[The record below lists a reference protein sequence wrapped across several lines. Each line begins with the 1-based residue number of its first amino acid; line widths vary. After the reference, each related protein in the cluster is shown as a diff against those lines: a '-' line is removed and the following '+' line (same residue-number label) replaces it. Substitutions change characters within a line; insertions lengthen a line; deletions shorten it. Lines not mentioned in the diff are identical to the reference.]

1 MKRQDNG
8 KMPPETKELAGVVE
22 GLDQADGF
30 VMRSQVIQNA
40 KKEQVGTIIAMSGP
54 ADKAP
59 ESIRDTIY
67 RLDEGHSNNFATV
80 QLPDYSGYDPKAQAE
95 LLEFDMDAL
104 FPVLRADMGLNSFI
118 GSRIH

>member
-1 MKRQDNG
+1 MLSPFPSGISRLYIMKRQDNG

-67 RLDEGHSNNFATV
+67 RLDEG
-80 QLPDYSGYDPKAQAE
+80 
-95 LLEFDMDAL
+95 
-104 FPVLRADMGLNSFI
+104 
-118 GSRIH
+118 